1 VNETFNGQHTG
12 PVALPVVF
20 GVGERDYFA
29 PFLSTI
35 AEALRAHG
43 CTNLKTEVIKD
54 SSHYVAQ
61 EQPAALAGLIERY
74 AVR

>member
-1 VNETFNGQHTG
+1 
-12 PVALPVVF
+12 VVF

-43 CTNLKTEVIKD
+43 CANLKTEVIKD